1 MLRHIGRSLSQ
12 VLRSPFHERYSE
24 LTIRDFANIFGTSV
38 DCIPDLCKKVA
49 RDSDFRYSIVSQAER
64 EDIFL
69 RIINTLNSDSLKVAG
84 PRRKQDWEKGWSE
97 NLENFRANKAD
108 LREPIPK
115 FVKQKEIIRFQGN
128 YIMPLDPHF
137 ETNFVT
143 FMRYY
148 LFSKY
153 FSEAARVYE
162 FGCGTGLN
170 LVAVAE
176 LFPEKELYGL
186 DWSQASCEIV
196 DELAETMHLKL
207 KSVLFDMFSPDE
219 DIGLDNSCAV
229 FTIGAMEQLGT
240 NFEPFLRFLLRKRP
254 SICIN
259 IKVLYELHDK
269 NSLFDYLATVYLEK
283 RNYLRGYLDYLKRLE
298 KNGEIDILDI
308 RKTIGGLY
316 HEGYSYVVWKPKP

>member
-1 MLRHIGRSLSQ
+1 MHSHYSNITLS
-12 VLRSPFHERYSE
+12 
-24 LTIRDFANIFGTSV
+24 DFAAIFGTSV
-38 DCIPDLCKKVA
+38 DDIPDICKKVVKN
-49 RDSDFRYSIVSQAER
+49 SDFRYSIVSGAER
-64 EDIFL
+64 EAVFL
-69 RIINTLNSDSLKVAG
+69 RILNTLNSDSLKVSG
-84 PRRKQDWEKGWSE
+84 PQRKQDWEKGWSE
-97 NLENFRANKAD
+97 NLQNFRANKYD
-108 LREPIPK
+108 LRELIPG

-128 YIMPLDPHF
+128 YIVPVDPNF
-137 ETNFVT
+137 ENNFVT

-153 FSEAARVYE
+153 FSDVSRVYE

-196 DELAETMHLKL
+196 DEVAKTLNLNLKG
-207 KSVLFDMFSPDE
+207 VLFDMFSPDE
-219 DIGLDNSCAV
+219 NIGLDSTCAV

-240 NFEPFLRFLLRKRP
+240 NFKTFIKFLLNKRP

-259 IKVLYELHDK
+259 IETVYELHDK
-269 NSLFDYLATVYLEK
+269 NSLFDYLATVFLEK
-283 RNYLRGYLDYLKRLE
+283 RNYLRGYLDYLKQLE
-298 KNGEIDILDI
+298 KNGEIDILET

-316 HEGYSYVVWKPKP
+316 HEAYAYTVWKPKP

>member
-1 MLRHIGRSLSQ
+1 MPRHYSNITLS
-12 VLRSPFHERYSE
+12 
-24 LTIRDFANIFGTSV
+24 DFADIFGTSV
-38 DCIPDLCKKVA
+38 DDIPDPCRKVLKN
-49 RDSDFRYSIVSQAER
+49 SDFRYSIVTGAER
-64 EDIFL
+64 EDVFL
-69 RIINTLNSDSLKVAG
+69 RVLNTLNSDSLRVSG
-84 PRRKQDWEKGWSE
+84 PHRKQDWEKGWSE
-97 NLENFRANKAD
+97 NLQNYRANKSD
-108 LREPIPK
+108 LRQLIPR

-128 YIMPLDPHF
+128 YIVPVDPNF

-153 FSEAARVYE
+153 FSSVSSVFE

-176 LFPEKELYGL
+176 LFPEKKLYGL

-196 DELAETMHLKL
+196 DELAKTLNLNLKG
-207 KSVLFDMFSPDE
+207 VLFDMFSPDE
-219 DIGLDNSCAV
+219 NIELDSTCAV

-240 NFEPFLRFLLRKRP
+240 NFKTFINFLLNKHP

-259 IKVLYELHDK
+259 VETVYELHDK
-269 NSLFDYLATVYLEK
+269 NSLFDYLATVFLEK
-283 RNYLRGYLDYLKRLE
+283 RNYLRGYLGYLKQLE
-298 KNGEIDILDI
+298 KNGEIDIFET

-316 HEGYSYVVWKPKP
+316 HEAYAYTVWKPKP